1 MVNMKRFENL
11 GFTVLKVENGN
22 FYFLEK
28 YGVQVNVE
36 LYEDYSMTAFYPQA
50 KRNKLVRYKNL
61 ETFAKR
67 FTERAVKIG
76 ASY

>member
-1 MVNMKRFENL
+1 MVNMEKFENL
-11 GFTVLKVENGN
+11 GFTVLAVEGN
-22 FYFLEK
+22 FYYLEK
-28 YGVQVNVE
+28 NGVQVNVD

>member
-1 MVNMKRFENL
+1 MEKFENL
-11 GFTVLKVENGN
+11 GFTVLAVEGN
-22 FYFLEK
+22 FYYLEK
-28 YGVQVNVE
+28 NGVQVNVD

>member
-1 MVNMKRFENL
+1 MEKFENL
-11 GFTVLKVENGN
+11 GFTVLAVEGN
-22 FYFLEK
+22 FYYLEK
-28 YGVQVNVE
+28 NGVQVNVD

-76 ASY
+76 AIY